1 MVLTIKGHLLVK
13 SSVYRKC
20 TQIHHF
26 TWHCLTKLKQQLFY
40 LVSWSRIIMTAEVS
54 LWESIFL
61 LFFLASMNR
70 IPLGSV
76 KKDFCIK
83 LLLYSTPNI
92 LLFFQLQLADLK
104 ISLISESL
112 VRKKKLNYQ
121 IVMTPFSK
129 IILQRRLL
137 VFNNL
142 CYTIILKEKKKT
154 LRTRLE
160 QRSYSDFVVY
170 LCNTFH
176 QALSVQPFLKRT
188 EIHWTILHWTK
199 SQPRRELA
207 F

>member
-1 MVLTIKGHLLVK
+1 MVLTIKGHLVVK

-54 LWESIFL
+54 LWERIFL
-61 LFFLASMNR
+61 LFFLASMNCM
-70 IPLGSV
+70 PLGSV

-92 LLFFQLQLADLK
+92 LLIFQLQLADLK

-129 IILQRRLL
+129 IILQKGSWSL
-137 VFNNL
+137 
-142 CYTIILKEKKKT
+142 T
-154 LRTRLE
+154 
-160 QRSYSDFVVY
+160 
-170 LCNTFH
+170 TFAM
-176 QALSVQPFLKRT
+176 QLFWKIRKRPW
-188 EIHWTILHWTK
+188 EHG
-199 SQPRRELA
+199 
-207 F
+207 